1 MKLLDVILIIVLLL
15 IDGLAEKVR
24 ERDAQQQVAA

>member
-1 MKLLDVILIIVLLL
+1 MKLLDAILIIVLLL